1 MKNLLIISLSL
12 VFLISCEVEQSKNIY
27 SPPNIRTKPIEN
39 FFYYSDL
46 NSLEIKKNEIIRTLL
61 IGDDNLKIIN
71 SSEISSFIDCGYMNE
86 DYGHHFVNAGRS
98 AHANAFHGPPK
109 VDGPTLRTLVARYR
123 DSPHELAAHLKKIAE
138 SENEV
143 FRWNHQ
149 NAWSRKELS
158 LLLYQNGFSE
168 IELSS
173 VNSASLR
180 KRIPDFQVM
189 EDWSMYMVASL
200 LET

>member
-46 NSLEIKKNEIIRTLL
+46 NSLEIIKNEIIRTLL

-86 DYGHHFVNAGRS
+86 EIYVDYINRIFDSSLSIKIIFSDRKLNDKDVVFVDFDYTFKSKETGEFKS
-98 AHANAFHGPPK
+98 LF
-109 VDGPTLRTLVARYR
+109 TL
-123 DSPHELAAHLKKIAE
+123 LKFE
-138 SENEV
+138 
-143 FRWNHQ
+143 
-149 NAWSRKELS
+149 
-158 LLLYQNGFSE
+158 
-168 IELSS
+168 
-173 VNSASLR
+173 
-180 KRIPDFQVM
+180 
-189 EDWSMYMVASL
+189 
-200 LET
+200 